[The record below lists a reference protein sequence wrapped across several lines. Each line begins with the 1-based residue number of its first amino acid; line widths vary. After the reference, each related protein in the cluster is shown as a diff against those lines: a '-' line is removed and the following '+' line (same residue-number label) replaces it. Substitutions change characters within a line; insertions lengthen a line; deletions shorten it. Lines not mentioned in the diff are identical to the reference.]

1 MTNPNLR
8 DREVYNREV
17 RRENQVIRES
27 DSASA
32 ASGMLLGI
40 ILTAVAG
47 LVAAAFYFTNQKPTT
62 QSPSRTTI
70 IERTKETV
78 KPQPAPNVDI
88 NIPSPP
94 PVDVPDVNV
103 NVSPNPAP
111 NAPANSG
118 TQPQSAPAP
127 ATETAPSQSGQ

>member
-8 DREVYNREV
+8 DREVYNREI
-17 RRENQVIRES
+17 RRENQVIREG
-27 DSASA
+27 DGATA

-40 ILTAVAG
+40 ILTAIAG
-47 LVAAAFYFTNQKPTT
+47 IVAAAFYFANQKPTT

-78 KPQPAPNVDI
+78 KPQPAPNVDV
-88 NIPSPP
+88 NIPNPP
-94 PVDVPDVNV
+94 PVEVPDVNV

-111 NAPANSG
+111 SAPVDSG
-118 TQPQSAPAP
+118 TQQQPAP